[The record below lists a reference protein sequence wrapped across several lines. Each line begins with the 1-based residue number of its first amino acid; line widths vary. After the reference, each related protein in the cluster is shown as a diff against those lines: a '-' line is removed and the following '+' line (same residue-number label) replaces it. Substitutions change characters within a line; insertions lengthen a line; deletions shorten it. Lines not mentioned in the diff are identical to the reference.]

1 MSNTIL
7 RQVVSGDEAKQKLLS
22 GINKSCDIISST
34 MGYRGSNNLFETI
47 GGLPNITSDG
57 FDSLEQLFFEDA
69 MEHIAC
75 EILKEATKKTFEI
88 VGDNT
93 TLTCVLVQA
102 FFKNSLEEL
111 KKGTSSIEIKQNIE
125 KSVEKILEY
134 IDSIA
139 VPVDEK
145 LMYDI
150 AKTSAHG
157 DDEIARIVQ
166 EAFIKAGE
174 FGIVSH
180 KRSFTDETYI
190 EHIAGNPID
199 AGYANEGFINVN
211 DTQSVVFDNP
221 LVLCSSI
228 NFQTANEVIPFL
240 EYASGQGRPLVI
252 ISNMEHDISHM
263 ILTNVQNNK
272 YPFCIIKPP
281 YQGKKGRE
289 TMSDLSLVLGCEV
302 LQGIARTNYDGKEEL
317 YLGTCERIEIG
328 KKDSVITPSKT
339 LDKEKCN
346 GRIKDLTA
354 QIKLQT
360 NEGERNYL
368 RERIAKI
375 SGGISTIFVGGI
387 TPSEVEEK
395 VARVDDACCAVKA
408 SKDGGVVAGGGITLL
423 NANLQLD
430 LDRVTEKSILAPFN
444 KIMLNA
450 NFRPK
455 ERLMWEGFDK
465 WKYFI
470 LNGFKHQMVNDS
482 NVYPFGYD
490 VKEYKEVN
498 MFEAGILDTA
508 KGIKNALINAVSAS
522 NNLLRTNNAITLK
535 RFAQDGK

>member
-7 RQVVSGDEAKQKLLS
+7 RQVVSGDDAKARLLS
-22 GINKSCDIISST
+22 GLNKSCDIVSDT
-34 MGYRGSNNLFETI
+34 MGFRGNNNLFETV

-57 FDSLEQLFFEDA
+57 WDSLEQLFWEDP

-75 EILKEATKKTFEI
+75 ELLKEACKKTFEI

-93 TLTCVLVQA
+93 TLTCVLTQA

-111 KKGTSSIEIKQNIE
+111 KKGTSSIEIKNRIDT
-125 KSVEKILEY
+125 SVEKILAY
-134 IDSIA
+134 IDSIS

-145 LMYDI
+145 LMFDI

-157 DDEIARIVQ
+157 DEEIAKIVQ

-174 FGIVSH
+174 YGIVSH
-180 KRSFTDETYI
+180 KRSFTDETFI

-221 LVLCSSI
+221 LVLCSLI
-228 NFQTANEVIPFL
+228 NFQTASEVIPFL
-240 EYASGQGRPLVI
+240 EYASQQGRPLVLI
-252 ISNMEHDISHM
+252 TNMEHDISNM

-289 TMSDLSLVLGCEV
+289 TMADLALVLGCEV
-302 LQGIARTNYDGKEEL
+302 LQGITRTNYDGKEEL
-317 YLGTCERIEIG
+317 YLGNCDRIEIG

-339 LDKEKCN
+339 LDKEKCQ
-346 GRIKDLTA
+346 GKIKDLTA

-375 SGGISTIFVGGI
+375 SGGISTIMVGGI

-395 VARVDDACCAVKA
+395 LARVDDAICAVRA
-408 SKDGGVVAGGGITLL
+408 SKDGGVVAGGGTTLL
-423 NANLQLD
+423 SAYDTLQID
-430 LDRVTEKSILAPFN
+430 EVTKESIVAPFL
-444 KIMLNA
+444 KILSNA
-450 NFRPK
+450 GINSFNPK
-455 ERLMWEGFDK
+455 KIKE
-465 WKYFI
+465 
-470 LNGFKHQMVNDS
+470 
-482 NVYPFGYD
+482 YPIGYD
-490 VKEYKEVN
+490 VKDYKEVN
-498 MFEAGILDTA
+498 MFDAGIMDTA

-522 NNLLRTNNAITLK
+522 NNLLRTNNVVTLK
-535 RFAQDGK
+535 RFGQDAK

>member
-1 MSNTIL
+1 MGSTIL
-7 RQVVSGDEAKQKLLS
+7 RHVVSGDDAKQQLLN
-22 GINKSCDIISST
+22 GLNKSCDIVSDT
-34 MGYRGSNNLFETI
+34 MGYRGNNNLFETV

-57 FDSLEQLFFEDA
+57 WDSLEQLFWEDP

-75 EILKEATKKTFEI
+75 ELLKEACKKTFEI

-111 KKGTSSIEIKQNIE
+111 KKGTSSIEIKQRIDA
-125 KSVEKILEY
+125 SVQKIVEY

-139 VPVDEK
+139 VPVSDK

-157 DDEIARIVQ
+157 DESIAAIVQ

-190 EHIAGNPID
+190 EHIAGNPLD

-221 LVLCSSI
+221 LVLCSLI
-228 NFQTANEVIPFL
+228 NFQTAAEVIPFL
-240 EYASGQGRPLVI
+240 EYAGSLKRPLVI
-252 ISNMEHDISHM
+252 ISNMEHDISNL
-263 ILTNVQNNK
+263 ILDNVQNHK

-289 TMSDLSLVLGCEV
+289 TMADLALVLECKV
-302 LQGIARTNYDGKEEL
+302 LEGITRTNYDGKEAL
-317 YLGTCERIEIG
+317 HLGSCNRIEIG
-328 KKDSVITPSKT
+328 KKDTVITKSKDFDDT
-339 LDKEKCN
+339 VAKGK
-346 GRIKDLTA
+346 IIDLTA
-354 QIKLQT
+354 QIKLQD
-360 NEGERNYL
+360 NEGEKNYL
-368 RERIAKI
+368 RERISKI
-375 SGGISTIFVGGI
+375 AGGISTVMVGGI

-395 VARVDDACCAVKA
+395 VARVDDAICAVRA

-423 NANLQLD
+423 NSSASLELD
-430 LDRVTEKSILAPFN
+430 TVTAASISAPFN
-444 KIMLNA
+444 KIMSNA
-450 NFRPK
+450 NA
-455 ERLMWEGFDK
+455 LWE
-465 WKYFI
+465 
-470 LNGFKHQMVNDS
+470 MDS
-482 NVYPFGYD
+482 PEYPMGYD
-490 VKEYKEVN
+490 VKDYKEVN

-508 KGIKNALINAVSAS
+508 KGVKTALINAVSAS

-535 RFAQDGK
+535 RFAQNGK

>member
-7 RQVVSGDEAKQKLLS
+7 RQVVSGPEAKQKLLE
-22 GINKSCDIISST
+22 GLNKSCDIVADT
-34 MGYRGSNNLFETI
+34 MGLRGNNNLFETI

-57 FDSLEQLFFEDA
+57 WDSLSQLYWEDP
-69 MEHIAC
+69 MHHIAC
-75 EILKEATKKTFEI
+75 ELLKEACKKTFEI

-125 KSVEKILEY
+125 KSVDKILEY

-139 VPVDEK
+139 VSVDEK
-145 LMYDI
+145 LMFDI

-157 DDEIARIVQ
+157 DDEIARFVQ

-190 EHIAGNPID
+190 DHIAGNPID

-228 NFQTANEVIPFL
+228 NLQTANEVIPFL
-240 EYASGQGRPLVI
+240 DYAAGQGRPLVL

-289 TMSDLSLVLGCEV
+289 TMSDLALVLDCEV
-302 LQGIARTNYDGKEEL
+302 LQGIARVNYDGKEQL
-317 YLGTCERIEIG
+317 YLGSCERIEIG
-328 KKDSVITPSKT
+328 KKDSVITANKT
-339 LDKEKCN
+339 LDKEKIN
-346 GRIKDLTA
+346 GKILDLAA
-354 QIKLQT
+354 QIRLQT

-395 VARVDDACCAVKA
+395 VARVDDAVCAVRA
-408 SKDGGVVAGGGITLL
+408 SKDGGVVAGGGIMLFHSYI
-423 NANLQLD
+423 NLD
-430 LDRVTEKSILAPFN
+430 LDNVTNESVKAPLLKILSNAGIDAIKEKFFTQS
-444 KIMLNA
+444 MT
-450 NFRPK
+450 
-455 ERLMWEGFDK
+455 
-465 WKYFI
+465 KYPI
-470 LNGFKHQMVNDS
+470 
-482 NVYPFGYD
+482 GYD
-490 VKEYKEVN
+490 VKEYKQVD

>member
-7 RQVVSGDEAKQKLLS
+7 RQVVSGDEAKQKLSS
-22 GINKSCDIISST
+22 GLNKSCDIVADT
-34 MGYRGSNNLFETI
+34 MGFRGNNNLFETV

-57 FDSLEQLFFEDA
+57 WDSLEQLFWEDP

-75 EILKEATKKTFEI
+75 ELLKEACKKTFET

-111 KKGTSSIEIKQNIE
+111 KKGTSSIEIKQRIDE
-125 KSVEKILEY
+125 SVEKILAY

-139 VPVDEK
+139 VPVDDK

-157 DDEIARIVQ
+157 DDAIAQIVQ

-221 LVLCSSI
+221 LVLCSLI

-240 EYASGQGRPLVI
+240 EYASKQNRPLVI
-252 ISNMEHDISHM
+252 ISNMEHDISNM
-263 ILTNVQNNK
+263 ILTNVQNSK

-289 TMSDLSLVLGCEV
+289 TMADLALVLGCEV
-302 LQGIARTNYDGKEEL
+302 LQGITRTSYDGKEEL
-317 YLGTCERIEIG
+317 YLGNCERIEIG
-328 KKDSVITPSKT
+328 KKDTVITPSKT
-339 LDKEKCN
+339 LYKEKSD
-346 GRIKDLTA
+346 GRIKELTA

-375 SGGISTIFVGGI
+375 SGGISTVLVGGI

-395 VARVDDACCAVKA
+395 VARVDDAISAVRA

-423 NANLQLD
+423 SAYGNLD
-430 LDRVTEKSILAPFN
+430 LDAVTSESIQAPFK
-444 KIMLNA
+444 KIISNA
-450 NFRPK
+450 
-455 ERLMWEGFDK
+455 GC
-465 WKYFI
+465 
-470 LNGFKHQMVNDS
+470 S
-482 NVYPFGYD
+482 NVEIADYPNGYD
-490 VKEYKEVN
+490 VKDYKEVN
-498 MFEAGILDTA
+498 MFDAGILDTA

-522 NNLLRTNNAITLK
+522 NNLLRTNNVITLK
-535 RFAQDGK
+535 RFSQNGK

>member
-7 RQVVSGDEAKQKLLS
+7 RQVISGDDAKQKLLS
-22 GINKSCDIISST
+22 GLNKSCDIVADT
-34 MGYRGSNNLFETI
+34 MGYRGNNNLFETV

-57 FDSLEQLFFEDA
+57 FDSLEQLFWEDP

-75 EILKEATKKTFEI
+75 ELLKEACKKTFEI

-111 KKGTSSIEIKQNIE
+111 KKGTSSIEIKQRIDE
-125 KSVEKILEY
+125 SVEKILAY

-139 VPVDEK
+139 VPVDDK

-157 DDEIARIVQ
+157 DDTIAQIVQ

-180 KRSFTDETYI
+180 KRSFTDETFI

-221 LVLCSSI
+221 LVLCSLI

-240 EYASGQGRPLVI
+240 EYASQQNRPLVLI
-252 ISNMEHDISHM
+252 ANMEHDISNM
-263 ILTNVQNNK
+263 ILTNVQNSK

-289 TMSDLSLVLGCEV
+289 TMADLALVFGCEV
-302 LQGIARTNYDGKEEL
+302 LQGITRTNYDGKEQL
-317 YLGTCERIEIG
+317 YLGSCERIEIG

-346 GRIKDLTA
+346 GKIKDLTA

-360 NEGERNYL
+360 NEGEKNYL

-375 SGGISTIFVGGI
+375 SGGISTIMVGGI

-395 VARVDDACCAVKA
+395 VARVDDAICAVRA
-408 SKDGGVVAGGGITLL
+408 SKDGGVVAGGGITLYSASIEL
-423 NANLQLD
+423 LGD
-430 LDRVTEKSILAPFN
+430 IDDVTKDCLYAPFT
-444 KIMLNA
+444 KIMTNA
-450 NFRPK
+450 GVLPTISFGN
-455 ERLMWEGFDK
+455 
-465 WKYFI
+465 
-470 LNGFKHQMVNDS
+470 
-482 NVYPFGYD
+482 YPMGYD

-498 MFEAGILDTA
+498 MFDAGILDTA

-535 RFAQDGK
+535 RFGQDGK

>member
-1 MSNTIL
+1 MNNTIL
-7 RQVVSGDEAKQKLLS
+7 RQVVSGDEAKQKLLD
-22 GINKSCDIISST
+22 GINKSCDIIGST
-34 MGYRGSNNLFETI
+34 MSYRGSNILFETV

-57 FDSLEQLFFEDA
+57 HDSLEQLFWEDP

-75 EILKEATKKTFEI
+75 EILKEACKKTFEV
-88 VGDNT
+88 VGDGT

-111 KKGTSSIEIKQNIE
+111 KKGTSSIEIKQRIDE
-125 KSVEKILEY
+125 SVEKILAY

-139 VPVDEK
+139 IPVDDK

-157 DDEIARIVQ
+157 DNAIAQIVQ

-221 LVLCSSI
+221 LVLCSLI

-240 EYASGQGRPLVI
+240 EYASQQSRPLVI
-252 ISNMEHDISHM
+252 ISNMEHDISNM
-263 ILTNVQNNK
+263 ILTNVQNSK

-289 TMSDLSLVLGCEV
+289 TMADLALVLGCEV
-302 LQGIARTNYDGKEEL
+302 LQGITRTSYDGKEEM
-317 YLGTCERIEIG
+317 YLGNCNRIEIG
-328 KKDSVITPSKT
+328 KKDTVITPSKT
-339 LDKEKCN
+339 LDKEKCD
-346 GRIKDLTA
+346 GKIKDLTA

-360 NEGERNYL
+360 NEGEKNYL
-368 RERIAKI
+368 RQRIAKI
-375 SGGISTIFVGGI
+375 SGGISTIMVGGI

-395 VARVDDACCAVKA
+395 VARVDDACCAVRA
-408 SKDGGVVAGGGITLL
+408 SKDGGVVAGGGITLYSAAIEL
-423 NANLQLD
+423 LGD
-430 LDRVTEKSILAPFN
+430 IDEVTKDCLYAPFV
-444 KIMLNA
+444 KIMINA
-450 NFRPK
+450 GVSETTHF
-455 ERLMWEGFDK
+455 GD
-465 WKYFI
+465 
-470 LNGFKHQMVNDS
+470 
-482 NVYPFGYD
+482 YPMGYD
-490 VKEYKEVN
+490 VKDYKVVN

-522 NNLLRTNNAITLK
+522 NNLLRTNNVVTLK
-535 RFAQDGK
+535 RFGQDGK

>member
-7 RQVVSGDEAKQKLLS
+7 RQVVSGDDAKQQLLE
-22 GINKSCDIISST
+22 GLNKSCDIVSDT
-34 MGYRGSNNLFETI
+34 MGYRGNNNLFETA

-57 FDSLEQLFFEDA
+57 WDSLEQLFWEKP

-75 EILKEATKKTFEI
+75 ELLKEACKKTFEI

-111 KKGTSSIEIKQNIE
+111 KKGTSSIEIKQRIDA
-125 KSVEKILEY
+125 SVEKIITY

-139 VPVDEK
+139 VPVSDK

-157 DDEIARIVQ
+157 DEAIAQIVQ

-180 KRSFTDETYI
+180 KRSFTDETFI
-190 EHIAGNPID
+190 EHIAGNPLD

-221 LVLCSSI
+221 LVLCSLI

-240 EYASGQGRPLVI
+240 EYASSQSRSLVI
-252 ISNMEHDISHM
+252 ISNMEHDISNF
-263 ILTNVQNNK
+263 ILENVQKHK

-289 TMSDLSLVLGCEV
+289 TMADLALVLDCKV
-302 LQGIARTNYDGKEEL
+302 LEGITRTNYDGKEVL
-317 YLGTCERIEIG
+317 HLGTCERIEIG
-328 KKDSVITPSKT
+328 KKDTVITKS
-339 LDKEKCN
+339 N
-346 GRIKDLTA
+346 GFDDTAANGKIADLTA
-354 QIKLQT
+354 QIKLQD
-360 NEGERNYL
+360 NEGEKNYL
-368 RERIAKI
+368 RERISKI
-375 SGGISTIFVGGI
+375 AGGISTVLVGGV

-395 VARVDDACCAVKA
+395 VARIDDAISAVRA
-408 SKDGGVVAGGGITLL
+408 SKDGGVVAGGGITLFY
-423 NANLQLD
+423 ANTQFD
-430 LDRVTEKSILAPFN
+430 LDMVTYKSLDAPIEKILS
-444 KIMLNA
+444 NA
-450 NFRPK
+450 SA
-455 ERLMWEGFDK
+455 EGKFD
-465 WKYFI
+465 
-470 LNGFKHQMVNDS
+470 GS
-482 NVYPFGYD
+482 EYPNGYD
-490 VKEYKEVN
+490 VKEYAHVN

-522 NNLLRTNNAITLK
+522 NNLLRTNNVVTLK
-535 RFAQDGK
+535 RFAQNGK

>member
-1 MSNTIL
+1 LLSFKKNRNFAVINQIKINMSNTIL
-7 RQVVSGDEAKQKLLS
+7 RQVVSGDDAKARLLS
-22 GINKSCDIISST
+22 GLNKSCDIVSDT
-34 MGYRGSNNLFETI
+34 MGFRGNNNLFETV

-57 FDSLEQLFFEDA
+57 WDSLEQLFWEDP

-75 EILKEATKKTFEI
+75 ELLKEACKKTFEI

-93 TLTCVLVQA
+93 TLTCVLTQA

-111 KKGTSSIEIKQNIE
+111 KKGTSSIEIKNRIDE
-125 KSVEKILEY
+125 SVIKILEY
-134 IDSIA
+134 IDKIA
-139 VPVDEK
+139 VPVDDK
-145 LMYDI
+145 LMFDI

-157 DDEIARIVQ
+157 DEEIAKIVQ

-221 LVLCSSI
+221 LVLCSLI
-228 NFQTANEVIPFL
+228 NFQTASEVIPFL
-240 EYASGQGRPLVI
+240 EYASEQGRPLVLI
-252 ISNMEHDISHM
+252 ANMEHDISNL
-263 ILTNVQNNK
+263 ILTNVQNSK
-272 YPFCIIKPP
+272 YPFCVIKPP

-289 TMSDLSLVLGCEV
+289 TMADLALVLGCEV
-302 LQGIARTNYDGKEEL
+302 LQGITRTNYNGKEEL
-317 YLGTCERIEIG
+317 YLGSCERIEIG

-339 LDKEKCN
+339 LDKEKCD
-346 GRIKDLTA
+346 GKIKDLTA

-375 SGGISTIFVGGI
+375 SGGISTIMVGGV

-395 VARVDDACCAVKA
+395 VARVDDATCAVRA

-423 NANLQLD
+423 SAWDILEYVLDNVTLQSIRAPFDKIMSNANAIWQD
-430 LDRVTEKSILAPFN
+430 DIK
-444 KIMLNA
+444 
-450 NFRPK
+450 
-455 ERLMWEGFDK
+455 D
-465 WKYFI
+465 
-470 LNGFKHQMVNDS
+470 
-482 NVYPFGYD
+482 VYPTGYD
-490 VKEYKEVN
+490 VKDYKVVN
-498 MFEAGILDTA
+498 MFDAGILDTA

-522 NNLLRTNNAITLK
+522 NNLLRTNNVVTLK
-535 RFAQDGK
+535 RFSQDGK

>member
-22 GINKSCDIISST
+22 GLNKSCDIISDT
-34 MGYRGSNNLFETI
+34 MGYRGNNNLFETI

-57 FDSLEQLFFEDA
+57 FDSLEQLFWEDP

-75 EILKEATKKTFEI
+75 ELLKEACKKTFEI

-111 KKGTSSIEIKQNIE
+111 KKGTSSIEIKKRIDE
-125 KSVEKILEY
+125 SVVKILAY

-139 VPVDEK
+139 IPVSEK

-157 DDEIARIVQ
+157 DDDIAKIVQ

-174 FGIVSH
+174 YGIVSH
-180 KRSFTDETYI
+180 KRSFTDETFITHI
-190 EHIAGNPID
+190 EGNPID

-221 LVLCSSI
+221 LILCSLI

-240 EYASGQGRPLVI
+240 EYASQQGRPLVLI
-252 ISNMEHDISHM
+252 ANMEHDISSV
-263 ILTNVQNNK
+263 ILDNVRRFQAK
-272 YPFCIIKPP
+272 FCVIKPP

-289 TMSDLSLVLGCEV
+289 TMADLALVLGCEV
-302 LQGIARTNYDGKEEL
+302 LQGIARTDYDGKEQL
-317 YLGTCERIEIG
+317 YLGSCERIEIG

-339 LDKEKCN
+339 LDKEKCD
-346 GRIKDLTA
+346 GKIKDLTA
-354 QIKLQT
+354 QIKLQS
-360 NEGERNYL
+360 NEGEKNYL

-375 SGGISTIFVGGI
+375 SGGISTVMVGGI

-395 VARVDDACCAVKA
+395 IARVDDAISAVRA

-423 NANLQLD
+423 SAGGNLD
-430 LDRVTEKSILAPFN
+430 LDTVTSESIQAPFK
-444 KIMLNA
+444 KIISNA
-450 NFRPK
+450 GCT
-455 ERLMWEGFDK
+455 ELIEIAD
-465 WKYFI
+465 
-470 LNGFKHQMVNDS
+470 
-482 NVYPFGYD
+482 YPNGYD
-490 VKEYKEVN
+490 VKDYKEVN

-508 KGIKNALINAVSAS
+508 KGVKTALVNAVSAS
-522 NNLLRTNNAITLK
+522 NNLLRTNNAVTLK
-535 RFAQDGK
+535 RFSNDKV

>member
-7 RQVVSGDEAKQKLLS
+7 RQVVSGDLAKQQLLE
-22 GINKSCDIISST
+22 GLNKSCDIVSDT
-34 MGYRGSNNLFETI
+34 MGYRGNNNLFETI

-57 FDSLEQLFFEDA
+57 WDSLEQLFWENP

-75 EILKEATKKTFEI
+75 ELLKEACKKTFEI

-111 KKGTSSIEIKQNIE
+111 KKGTSSIEIKQNIDA
-125 KSVEKILEY
+125 SVLKVLEY

-139 VPVDEK
+139 VPVSDK
-145 LMYDI
+145 LMFDI

-157 DDEIARIVQ
+157 DQAIAAIVQ

-180 KRSFTDETYI
+180 KRSFTDETFI

-211 DTQSVVFDNP
+211 DTQSVVYDNP
-221 LVLCSSI
+221 LVLCSLI
-228 NFQTANEVIPFL
+228 NFQTSNEVIPFM
-240 EYASGQGRPLVI
+240 EYASNNGKRPLVI
-252 ISNMEHDISHM
+252 ISNMQHDVSDM
-263 ILTNVQNNK
+263 ILTNFKNIG

-281 YQGKKGRE
+281 YQGRKGRE
-289 TMSDLSLVLGCEV
+289 MMADLALVLGCTV
-302 LQGIARTNYDGKEEL
+302 LEGITRVSYDGKEDIF
-317 YLGTCERIEIG
+317 LGTCDRIEIG

-339 LDKEKCN
+339 LDDTAAKGK
-346 GRIKDLTA
+346 IADLTA

-360 NEGERNYL
+360 NEGEKNNL

-375 SGGISTIFVGGI
+375 SGGISTVMVGGI

-395 VARVDDACCAVKA
+395 VARVDDAICAVRA
-408 SKDGGVVAGGGITLL
+408 SKDGGVVAGGGITLFY
-423 NANLQLD
+423 ANTMFD
-430 LDRVTEKSILAPFN
+430 LDTVTYKSLDAPIQKILS
-444 KIMLNA
+444 NA
-450 NFRPK
+450 DK
-455 ERLMWEGFDK
+455 VGVFD
-465 WKYFI
+465 
-470 LNGFKHQMVNDS
+470 GS
-482 NVYPFGYD
+482 EYPMGYD
-490 VKEYKEVN
+490 VKDYKHTN
-498 MFEAGILDTA
+498 MFDAGILDTA
-508 KGIKNALINAVSAS
+508 KGIKTALINAVSAS

-535 RFAQDGK
+535 RFAHDKV

>member
-7 RQVVSGDEAKQKLLS
+7 RQVVSGDDAKARLLS
-22 GINKSCDIISST
+22 GLNKSCDIVSDT
-34 MGYRGSNNLFETI
+34 MGFRGNNNLFETV

-57 FDSLEQLFFEDA
+57 WDSLEQLFWEDP

-75 EILKEATKKTFEI
+75 ELLKEACKKTFEI

-93 TLTCVLVQA
+93 TLTCVLTQA

-111 KKGTSSIEIKQNIE
+111 KKGTSSIEIKNRIDT
-125 KSVEKILEY
+125 SVEKILAY
-134 IDSIA
+134 IDSIS

-145 LMYDI
+145 LMLDI

-157 DDEIARIVQ
+157 DEEIAKIVQ

-174 FGIVSH
+174 YGIVSH

-221 LVLCSSI
+221 LVLCSLI
-228 NFQTANEVIPFL
+228 NFQTASEVIPFL
-240 EYASGQGRPLVI
+240 EYASQQGRPLVLI
-252 ISNMEHDISHM
+252 ANMEHDISNM
-263 ILTNVQNNK
+263 ILTNVQNSK

-289 TMSDLSLVLGCEV
+289 TMADLALVLGCEV
-302 LQGIARTNYDGKEEL
+302 LQGITRTNYDGKEEL
-317 YLGTCERIEIG
+317 YLGECERIEIG

-339 LDKEKCN
+339 LDKEKCD
-346 GRIKDLTA
+346 GKIKDLTA

-375 SGGISTIFVGGI
+375 SGGISTVLVGGV

-395 VARVDDACCAVKA
+395 VARVDDAISAVRA
-408 SKDGGVVAGGGITLL
+408 SKDGGVVAGGGTTLYDCAVKL
-423 NANLQLD
+423 AD
-430 LDRVTEKSILAPFN
+430 VIDVVTSQCLFAPFD
-444 KIMLNA
+444 KIMSNA
-450 NFRPK
+450 GKKDITF
-455 ERLMWEGFDK
+455 GD
-465 WKYFI
+465 
-470 LNGFKHQMVNDS
+470 
-482 NVYPFGYD
+482 YPMGYD

-522 NNLLRTNNAITLK
+522 NNLLRTNNVVTLK
-535 RFAQDGK
+535 RFGQDAK

>member
-228 NFQTANEVIPFL
+228 NFQTANEIIPFL
-240 EYASGQGRPLVI
+240 EYASSQSRPLVI

-289 TMSDLSLVLGCEV
+289 TMSDLALVLDCEV
-302 LQGIARTNYDGKEEL
+302 LQGIARTNYDGKEQL
-317 YLGTCERIEIG
+317 YLGSCERIEIG

-395 VARVDDACCAVKA
+395 VARVDDAVCAVRS
-408 SKDGGVVAGGGITLL
+408 SKDGGVVAGGGVALL
-423 NANLQLD
+423 SAYDTIQIDN
-430 LDRVTEKSILAPFN
+430 VTKESIVAPFL
-444 KIMLNA
+444 KILSNA
-450 NFRPK
+450 GIEAFSPNEIK
-455 ERLMWEGFDK
+455 E
-465 WKYFI
+465 
-470 LNGFKHQMVNDS
+470 
-482 NVYPFGYD
+482 YPIGYD
-490 VKEYKEVN
+490 VKEYKEVD

>member
-22 GINKSCDIISST
+22 GLNKSCDIVSDT
-34 MGYRGSNNLFETI
+34 MGYRGNNNLFETV

-57 FDSLEQLFFEDA
+57 WDSLEQLFWEDP

-75 EILKEATKKTFEI
+75 ELLKEACKKTFEI

-111 KKGTSSIEIKQNIE
+111 NKGTSSIEIKQNIDA
-125 KSVEKILEY
+125 SVIKILEY

-139 VPVDEK
+139 KPVDDK

-157 DDEIARIVQ
+157 DDEIAKIVQ

-199 AGYANEGFINVN
+199 AGYAHEGFINVN

-221 LVLCSSI
+221 LVLCSLI

-240 EYASGQGRPLVI
+240 EYASSQGRPLVL
-252 ISNMEHDISHM
+252 ISNMEHDILDL
-263 ILTNVQNNK
+263 IRTNVQNNK
-272 YPFCIIKPP
+272 YPFCVIKAP
-281 YQGKKGRE
+281 YQGRKGRE
-289 TMSDLSLVLGCEV
+289 TMADLALVLDCEV
-302 LQGIARTNYDGKEEL
+302 LQGIARVNYDGKEQL
-317 YLGTCERIEIG
+317 YLGSCERIEIG
-328 KKDSVITPSKT
+328 KKDSVITPSKN
-339 LDKEKCN
+339 LDKEKCE
-346 GRIKDLTA
+346 GKIKDLVA

-360 NEGERNYL
+360 NEGEKNYL

-375 SGGISTIFVGGI
+375 SGGISTVMVGGV

-395 VARVDDACCAVKA
+395 VARVDDAVCAVRA
-408 SKDGGVVAGGGITLL
+408 SKDGGVVAGGGITLF
-423 NANLQLD
+423 NAELVLD
-430 LDRVTEKSILAPFN
+430 LDCVTKLSIIAPFN
-444 KIMLNA
+444 KIMSNA
-450 NFRPK
+450 NAFWGIGDIA
-455 ERLMWEGFDK
+455 EY
-465 WKYFI
+465 KYP
-470 LNGFKHQMVNDS
+470 M
-482 NVYPFGYD
+482 GYD
-490 VKEYKEVN
+490 VKEYKEVD
-498 MFEAGILDTA
+498 MFDAGILDTA
-508 KGIKNALINAVSAS
+508 KGIKNALTNAVSAS

-535 RFAQDGK
+535 RFAKDGK

>member
-22 GINKSCDIISST
+22 GLNKSCDIVSDT
-34 MGYRGSNNLFETI
+34 MGYRGNNNLFETV

-57 FDSLEQLFFEDA
+57 WDSLEQLFWEDP

-75 EILKEATKKTFEI
+75 ELLKEACKKTFEI

-111 KKGTSSIEIKQNIE
+111 KKGTSSIEIKQRIDE
-125 KSVEKILEY
+125 SVEKILAY

-139 VPVDEK
+139 VPVDDK
-145 LMYDI
+145 LMFDI

-157 DDEIARIVQ
+157 DEAIAQIVQ
-166 EAFIKAGE
+166 EAFVKAGE

-211 DTQSVVFDNP
+211 DTQSVVHDKP
-221 LVLCSSI
+221 LVLCSLI
-228 NFQTANEVIPFL
+228 NFQTSSEVMPFM
-240 EYASGQGRPLVI
+240 EYASQNGRRPLVI
-252 ISNMEHDISHM
+252 ISNMEHDVADM
-263 ILTNVQNNK
+263 VMTNFRNVG
-272 YPFCIIKPP
+272 YPLCIIKPP

-289 TMSDLSLVLGCEV
+289 TMADLALVLGCEV
-302 LQGIARTNYDGKEEL
+302 LQGITRTSYDGKEKV
-317 YLGTCERIEIG
+317 YLGECERIEIG
-328 KKDSVITPSKT
+328 KKESVITPSKT
-339 LDKEKCN
+339 LDKEKCD
-346 GRIKDLTA
+346 GKIKDLTA

-360 NEGERNYL
+360 NEGEKNYL

-375 SGGISTIFVGGI
+375 SGGISTIMVGGV

-395 VARVDDACCAVKA
+395 VARVDDAICAVRA
-408 SKDGGVVAGGGITLL
+408 SKDGGVVPGGGITLMSASL
-423 NANLQLD
+423 FLEIADECKNPI
-430 LDRVTEKSILAPFN
+430 KAPFL
-444 KIMLNA
+444 KIMANA
-450 NFRPK
+450 GINSYEMDTEFLLIK
-455 ERLMWEGFDK
+455 DM
-465 WKYFI
+465 
-470 LNGFKHQMVNDS
+470 
-482 NVYPFGYD
+482 GYD
-490 VKEYKEVN
+490 VKDYKVVN

-535 RFAQDGK
+535 RFGQDGK

>member
-7 RQVVSGDEAKQKLLS
+7 RQVVSGDDAKARLLS
-22 GINKSCDIISST
+22 GLNKSCDIVADT
-34 MGYRGSNNLFETI
+34 MGFRGNNNLFETV

-57 FDSLEQLFFEDA
+57 WDSLEQLFWEDP

-75 EILKEATKKTFEI
+75 ELLKEACKKTFEI

-93 TLTCVLVQA
+93 TLTCVLTQA

-111 KKGTSSIEIKQNIE
+111 KKGTSSIEIKNRIDA
-125 KSVEKILEY
+125 SVEKILAY

-145 LMYDI
+145 LMFDI

-157 DDEIARIVQ
+157 DEAIAKIVQ

-211 DTQSVVFDNP
+211 DTQSVAHNKP
-221 LVLCSSI
+221 LVLCSLI
-228 NFQTANEVIPFL
+228 NFQTSSEVMPFM
-240 EYASGQGRPLVI
+240 EYASQNGRRPLII
-252 ISNMEHDISHM
+252 ISNMEHDVADM
-263 ILTNVQNNK
+263 VMTNFKNIG
-272 YPFCIIKPP
+272 YPLCIIKPP

-289 TMSDLSLVLGCEV
+289 TMADLALVLGCEV
-302 LQGIARTNYDGKEEL
+302 LQGITRVSYDGKEGL
-317 YLGTCERIEIG
+317 YLGECERIEIG

-339 LDKEKCN
+339 LDKEKCD

-375 SGGISTIFVGGI
+375 SGGISTVLVGGI

-395 VARVDDACCAVKA
+395 VARVDDAISAVRA

-423 NANLQLD
+423 NSGMKLNLDNVTLD
-430 LDRVTEKSILAPFN
+430 SLLAPFS
-444 KIMLNA
+444 KIMSNA
-450 NFRPK
+450 NAF
-455 ERLMWEGFDK
+455 W
-465 WKYFI
+465 
-470 LNGFKHQMVNDS
+470 DS
-482 NVYPFGYD
+482 WTSEYPIGYD
-490 VKEYKEVN
+490 VKEYKVVN

-508 KGIKNALINAVSAS
+508 KGIKTALMSSTSAAM
-522 NNLLRTNNAITLK
+522 NLLRTNNVVTLK
-535 RFAQDGK
+535 RFGQDAK

>member
-7 RQVVSGDEAKQKLLS
+7 RQVVSGDDAKQQLLN
-22 GINKSCDIISST
+22 GLNKSCDIVSDT
-34 MGYRGSNNLFETI
+34 MGYRGNNNLFETV

-57 FDSLEQLFFEDA
+57 WDSLEQLYWEDP

-75 EILKEATKKTFEI
+75 ELLKEACKKTFEI

-111 KKGTSSIEIKQNIE
+111 KKGTSSIEIKQRIDA
-125 KSVEKILEY
+125 SVEKIITY

-139 VPVDEK
+139 VPVSDK

-157 DDEIARIVQ
+157 DESIAQIVQ

-180 KRSFTDETYI
+180 KRSFTDETFI
-190 EHIAGNPID
+190 EHIAGNPLD

-221 LVLCSSI
+221 LVLCSLI

-240 EYASGQGRPLVI
+240 EYASSQSRPLVI
-252 ISNMEHDISHM
+252 ISNMEHDISNM
-263 ILTNVQNNK
+263 ILENVQNHK

-289 TMSDLSLVLGCEV
+289 TMADLALVLDCKV
-302 LQGIARTNYDGKEEL
+302 LEGITRTSYDGKEAL
-317 YLGTCERIEIG
+317 HLGTCDRIEIG
-328 KKDSVITPSKT
+328 KKDTVITKSKDFDDT
-339 LDKEKCN
+339 AAKGK
-346 GRIKDLTA
+346 ITDLTA
-354 QIKLQT
+354 QIKLQD
-360 NEGERNYL
+360 NEGEKNYL
-368 RERIAKI
+368 RERISKI
-375 SGGISTIFVGGI
+375 AGGISTVMVGGV

-395 VARVDDACCAVKA
+395 VARVDDAICAVRA

-423 NANLQLD
+423 STLTVKANLD
-430 LDRVTEKSILAPFN
+430 LDNVSAKSVQAPFM
-444 KIMLNA
+444 KIMSNA
-450 NFRPK
+450 GKGNEPF
-455 ERLMWEGFDK
+455 G
-465 WKYFI
+465 
-470 LNGFKHQMVNDS
+470 N
-482 NVYPFGYD
+482 YPMGYD
-490 VKEYKEVN
+490 VKEYKEVD
-498 MFEAGILDTA
+498 MFEVGILDTA
-508 KGIKNALINAVSAS
+508 KGVKTALINAVSAS

-535 RFAQDGK
+535 RFAQNGK

>member
-22 GINKSCDIISST
+22 GLNKSCDIVSDT
-34 MGYRGSNNLFETI
+34 MGYRGNNNLFETV

-57 FDSLEQLFFEDA
+57 WDSLEQLFWEDP

-75 EILKEATKKTFEI
+75 ELLKEACKKTFEI

-111 KKGTSSIEIKQNIE
+111 KKGTSSIEIKQRIDE
-125 KSVEKILEY
+125 SVDKILAY

-139 VPVDEK
+139 VPVDDK

-157 DDEIARIVQ
+157 DDAIAQIVQ

-221 LVLCSSI
+221 LVLCSLI

-240 EYASGQGRPLVI
+240 EYASQQSRPLVI
-252 ISNMEHDISHM
+252 ISNMEHDISNM
-263 ILTNVQNNK
+263 ILTNVQNSK

-289 TMSDLSLVLGCEV
+289 TMADLALVLGCEV
-302 LQGIARTNYDGKEEL
+302 LQGITRTSYDGKEVM
-317 YLGTCERIEIG
+317 YLGICERIEIG
-328 KKDSVITPSKT
+328 KKDTVVTQYKNFDP
-339 LDKEKCN
+339 EKSD
-346 GRIKDLTA
+346 GRIKELTA

-360 NEGERNYL
+360 NEGEKNYL
-368 RERIAKI
+368 RQRIAKI
-375 SGGISTIFVGGI
+375 SGGISTVVVGGI

-395 VARVDDACCAVKA
+395 VARVDDAICAVRA
-408 SKDGGVVAGGGITLL
+408 SKDGGVVAGGGIALL
-423 NANLQLD
+423 NSGIKLGLD
-430 LDRVTEKSILAPFN
+430 NVTLDSLLAPFS
-444 KIMLNA
+444 KIMSNA
-450 NFRPK
+450 NAF
-455 ERLMWEGFDK
+455 W
-465 WKYFI
+465 
-470 LNGFKHQMVNDS
+470 DS
-482 NVYPFGYD
+482 WTSEYPIGYD

-498 MFEAGILDTA
+498 MFDAGILDTA

-535 RFAQDGK
+535 RFGHDKV